1 MPLFSPG
8 LRYFEY
14 VARFGSI
21 QEAARQMHIAA
32 SAVNRQVLKLED
44 ELGTELFERT
54 PRGMRLTIAGQA
66 LVVDVR
72 RWLVE
77 AERTRGTIDAVRGLR
92 AGHVR
97 IATMECLA
105 QEFLPPILAGFR
117 SRHPA
122 VSFEIHVHGT
132 AQCMEILDAGGVDLA
147 LAFDPPTSLARRE
160 VWSRSW
166 PLGAIVRASHP
177 LARLGAV
184 RPIDCAPFDIVMPS
198 GALALA
204 EKLGPIVARMGESRP
219 PLLISNSV
227 AAIKGMLLECDA
239 IGFLTPIDVLTERR
253 NGRLTF
259 LPLEMREGSTDRLVL
274 ARSRGGG
281 SSPAADAI
289 AQELAGRLEELRA

>member
-1 MPLFSPG
+1 MPLFSPQ

-21 QEAARQMHIAA
+21 QEAARRMHVAA
-32 SAVNRQVLKLED
+32 SAVNRQILKLEE
-44 ELGTELFERT
+44 ELGTDLFERS
-54 PRGMRLTIAGQA
+54 PRGMRLTVAGQA
-66 LVVDVR
+66 LVVDAR
-72 RWLVE
+72 RWLAE

-105 QEFLPPILAGFR
+105 QEFLPPILAAFR

-132 AQCMEILDAGGVDLA
+132 AHCMAELDAGEVDLA
-147 LAFDPPTSLARRE
+147 LAFDPPTSTARRE

-166 PLGAIVRASHP
+166 PLGAVVRVGHP
-177 LARLGAV
+177 LAALGAV
-184 RPIDCAPFDIVMPS
+184 RPIDCAPFDIVLPS

-204 EKLGPIVARMGESRP
+204 EKLGPIVARMGEARP
-219 PLLISNSV
+219 PLLVSNSV

-239 IGFLTPIDVLTERR
+239 IGFLTPIDVLNERR
-253 NGRLTF
+253 DNRLAF
-259 LPLEMREGSTDRLVL
+259 LSLVMREGLTDRLVL

-281 SSPAADAI
+281 SSPAADAV
-289 AQELAGRLEELRA
+289 AQDVAGRLEELRA